1 MVELPPGR
9 DTMRKRLVAIG
20 NSLGIILEKPILELL
35 NIQRETDL
43 EMTTDGDALILRPI
57 REERRMRVKAAA
69 RRVMDAHSETL
80 RKLAR

>member
-1 MVELPPGR
+1 
-9 DTMRKRLVAIG
+9 MRKRLVAIG

-43 EMTTDGDALILRPI
+43 EMTTDGEALILRPI
-57 REERRMRVKAAA
+57 REERRRRVKAAA
-69 RRVMDAHSETL
+69 RRVMDTHNETL

>member
-1 MVELPPGR
+1 
-9 DTMRKRLVAIG
+9 MRKRLVAIG

-57 REERRMRVKAAA
+57 REERRRRVKAAA